1 MLQESVSFDQGK
13 PRRNTAAKKADKIN
27 NHLSYKTPPKVTNDE
42 RNRTQI
48 VITRPFKGLAP
59 PDVPMKVASHNVD
72 ESAKSP
78 LIYNMPKYV
87 ERRLNKSKAKAE
99 NEQKAI
105 NHQKQVVHNKANQ
118 NAYNKV
124 S

>member
-13 PRRNTAAKKADKIN
+13 PRRNKIN